1 MDFLT
6 KEEAQNKIEKI
17 TTDHKTDEFIVVL
30 LGKYTKGIYLQYDM
44 TEVKNI
50 FSNENMCD
58 PKNID
63 EFNNFLSKFIQKS
76 LKEDK
81 TLLLIFAGHGSNSK
95 DNYKLMFDEHGTRF
109 DIETKKITEAIK
121 DLRDD
126 YPKFKCVGLIQA
138 CYSNFFDISCFD
150 ASITLGNGI
159 SRWNLLVQALLDSIK
174 KEKFTLGDI
183 YKNLSDHLS
192 IMSAFGPIGDENE
205 NDRDFKNIEIN
216 GNYTF
221 IQSFSKP
228 GP

>member
-17 TTDHKTDEFIVVL
+17 TTDNKTDEFIVVL

-63 EFNNFLSKFIQKS
+63 EFNDFLSKFIQKS

-95 DNYKLMFDEHGTRF
+95 DNYKLMFDEYDTQF
-109 DIETKKITEAIK
+109 NIETKKITEAIK
-121 DLRDD
+121 DLRND

-150 ASITLGNGI
+150 ASITLGSGT
-159 SRWNLLVQALLDSIK
+159 SRWDLLVKALLDSIK
-174 KEKFTLGDI
+174 KKEFKLSDI
-183 YKNLSDHLS
+183 YKNLSIHLS
-192 IMSAFGPIGDENE
+192 IASTFIGIGEE
-205 NDRDFKNIEIN
+205 NDADFKNIEIN
-216 GNYTF
+216 GDYTF
-221 IQSFSKP
+221 IQHKL
-228 GP
+228 GLE